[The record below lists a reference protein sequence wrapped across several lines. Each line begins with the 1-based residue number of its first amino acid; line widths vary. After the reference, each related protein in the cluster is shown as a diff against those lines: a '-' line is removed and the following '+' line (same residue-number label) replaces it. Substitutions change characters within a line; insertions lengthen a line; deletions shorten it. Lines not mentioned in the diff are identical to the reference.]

1 MKINEL
7 SNELSVTNKDLITF
21 LKKNGFKVSS
31 HMQNASDEMVDLAR
45 DYFANKAT
53 EEIEETVEV
62 EEVKPV
68 VTKKPEAYVP
78 KVFNPEDKITCRS
91 VTPWKLIEVGVDR
104 NTVYS
109 WSGYG
114 DIDYVSFKDLQA
126 MRKKDILKKS
136 KIIIEDA
143 DLCLQWSRD
152 LGETYKYFLNV
163 EYPEEF
169 FDLSDEKFRSLLTK
183 APDVVKEVIKYTA
196 MNMIRNE
203 NYPTIQKLN
212 IVDEI
217 LGTCIKDFL

>member
-7 SNELSVTNKDLITF
+7 SNELSVTNKELITF
-21 LKKNGFKVSS
+21 LKENNFKVSS
-31 HMQNASDEMVDLAR
+31 HMQTASDEMIDLAR
-45 DYFANKAT
+45 EHFNNKPVKIK
-53 EEIEETVEV
+53 EIEKAEEV
-62 EEVKPV
+62 ESVIS
-68 VTKKPEAYVP
+68 KKPETYVP

-91 VTPWKLIEVGVDR
+91 VTPWKLIEVGVDK
-104 NTVYS
+104 NTIYS

-114 DIDYVSFKDLQA
+114 DIDYVAYKDLQS
-126 MRKKDILKKS
+126 MRKKDILRKS

-143 DLCLQWSRD
+143 DLCYQWSRD
-152 LGETYKYFLNV
+152 LGETYKYFLDV

-169 FDLSDEKFRSLLTK
+169 FDLTDEKFRGLLTK

-196 MNMIRNE
+196 LNMVRNE
-203 NYPTIQKLN
+203 NYPTVQKLN